1 MELRKYDSKR
11 DFEII
16 KNWIDDERTHAM
28 WCANLFDYPLNRE
41 NVAEVLSYAVE
52 NYGDVPFVAI
62 EEGREVGFF
71 CYNTNQTTKE
81 GMLKFVIVNPQYQG
95 KGIANKMLKAVFEYA
110 FGKAGAELI
119 QLNVFPEN
127 VRAKKCYE
135 NAGFKERKLTENAF
149 SYKDESWGRSNMI
162 IRK

>member
-62 EEGREVGFF
+62 EEGRGVGFF

-81 GMLKFVIVNPQYQG
+81 GMLKFVIVNPQYRG
-95 KGIANKMLKAVFEYA
+95 KGIAKKMH
-110 FGKAGAELI
+110 
-119 QLNVFPEN
+119 FP
-127 VRAKKCYE
+127 
-135 NAGFKERKLTENAF
+135 
-149 SYKDESWGRSNMI
+149 
-162 IRK
+162 IRTNLGEEAT